1 MKIPFLI
8 SLFVAVACIDL
19 SAQNDL
25 APEAAVI
32 QKAFDEKVEQEVK
45 ALRALALD
53 PLEKKYADA
62 LTRAARASEASGN
75 ITEAKAFEAELNQQ
89 TALRADPSQV
99 IPQSRADMP
108 PSLFR
113 MRSIYLAEVA
123 KFEAETGK
131 RIEAISSLHQR
142 LLDELAAKMSRE
154 GKLMESKHVIGL
166 RNRIAMA
173 RCKIEGARLAPFA
186 NGEKAFM
193 NRDYVWTDIPT
204 ELTGLIFSLGAGNR
218 APPLV
223 INVLRPGM
231 LYVSLNDETAEEGMA
246 ILKSLGFKKSR
257 DSFKYNARGGTNM
270 LLYSKFVVQPFT
282 LKPATGSFTGFV
294 VLGDLE

>member
-1 MKIPFLI
+1 MKMPFFT
-8 SLFVAVACIDL
+8 SLFVALTCINL

-25 APEAAVI
+25 TPEAAAI
-32 QKAFDEKVEQEVK
+32 QRTFDEKVEQEVK
-45 ALRALALD
+45 ALRTLALD

-62 LTRAARASEASGN
+62 LTRAVRASEATGN

-89 TALRADPSQV
+89 SALRADPSQV
-99 IPQSRADMP
+99 VPLSREDMP
-108 PSLFR
+108 PSVFK
-113 MRSIYLAEVA
+113 MRGIYLAEVA

-131 RIEAISSLHQR
+131 RIEAITSVHQR

-154 GKLMESKHVIGL
+154 GRLMESKQAIGL

-173 RCKIEGARLAPFA
+173 RCKIAGARLAPFA

-204 ELTGLIFSLGAGNR
+204 ELTGLTFSLGAGNR

-223 INVLRPGM
+223 INVLRPGI

-246 ILKSLGFKKSR
+246 ILKNLGFKKSR
-257 DSFKYNARGGTNM
+257 DSFKYNARGGTDM